1 MILTDDN
8 FATIVRA
15 VELGRG
21 LYDNLVRYIR
31 FQMGV
36 LAGMIL
42 TFLGSSILN
51 IASGIPFLPL
61 QTLWIN
67 FTTQVFQSI
76 GLGYGEP
83 SEGLMKRRP
92 REPDQPLLSRG
103 DTRWFVLAGFVMA
116 LATLGVAA
124 GAEHEETEELA
135 RTMAMTTFALA
146 NLFFS
151 FTARDALRS
160 VFSLDTFNDR
170 TFLLT
175 SVLSAAA
182 IILGTE
188 LEFFHRILDTV
199 NLSGGQWA
207 ICIGAG
213 LLIVAVS
220 ELRKLVMRRREAS
233 VPSS

>member
-8 FATIVRA
+8 FATIVKA

-83 SEGLMKRRP
+83 SEGLMERKP
-92 REPDQPLLSRG
+92 RQPDEPLLKR
-103 DTRWFVLAGFVMA
+103 DDIRWFIVAGVVMA

-124 GAEHEETEELA
+124 GAEHDETPELA

-160 VFSLDTFNDR
+160 VFSLDTFGDR
-170 TFLLT
+170 TFVLT
-175 SVLSAAA
+175 SLLSAAA
-182 IILGTE
+182 IIVGAE
-188 LEFFHRILDTV
+188 FEFFHRILDTV
-199 NLSGGQWA
+199 DLTGGQWA

-213 LLIVAVS
+213 LIVVAVS
-220 ELRKLVMRRREAS
+220 EIWKLVLRRRA
-233 VPSS
+233 VA